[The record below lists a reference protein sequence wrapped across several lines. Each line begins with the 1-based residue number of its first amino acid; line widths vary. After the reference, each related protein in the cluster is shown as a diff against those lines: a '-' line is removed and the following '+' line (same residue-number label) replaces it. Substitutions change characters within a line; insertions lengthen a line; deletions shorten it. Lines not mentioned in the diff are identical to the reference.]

1 VVVPPKEGLE
11 PKSSLGTL
19 HARFRLRENNF
30 FGYKK
35 LSKVIVCVFLL
46 PRVVRRERAERERER
61 DRETHA
67 NFL

>member
-1 VVVPPKEGLE
+1 
-11 PKSSLGTL
+11 
-19 HARFRLRENNF
+19 LRENNF